1 MEEKHPK
8 TKRRLRQSTTIREE
22 AQKAKIEKP
31 KKVSKIRRLSRFIFQ
46 KLSFLRFIFRPIK
59 WIGRHFL
66 PRYIRNSFHELHQ
79 VTWPDRK
86 QSRQLTTAVVMFATV
101 FGIVVALLDY
111 GLDKLFKKVFLHE

>member
-1 MEEKHPK
+1 VEEKHPK
-8 TKRRLRQSTTIREE
+8 TKRRLRPSATIREVS
-22 AQKAKIEKP
+22 QQAKIEKP
-31 KKVSKIRRLSRFIFQ
+31 KKVSLVRRLFRFIGRR
-46 KLSFLRFIFRPIK
+46 LSFLRFIFRPIK
-59 WIGRHFL
+59 WIGRHFI
-66 PRYIRNSFHELHQ
+66 PRYIRNSFQELRQ